1 MNILPVTLMERTAC
15 FSMPRR
21 ASRRLPYVIAVFL
34 AVFISSLLAGGA
46 IPEAQAF
53 GAPRILPYQGRLLDS
68 SGTPLG
74 GTAGAGYCFRFSF
87 YTTPVVG
94 AGTKLW
100 PVGAPASMLSTVKNG
115 LFALSIGDTSAGGDT
130 LDFNFASAGALYL
143 NVEVANTV
151 AGSCTGS
158 NFETLS
164 PRQRIGAV
172 AYALQ
177 SNSVAGSEPSV
188 FGSSTPFT
196 DTAVSIQAPSAATTP
211 LKIRAASG
219 QAVNLLEIQDAL
231 ATRLLTVDS
240 IGGLSSS
247 STLGVS
253 GPARLYST
261 LMVDG
266 LSTFSGGLLVNAA
279 SSTITTLRTSNFFA
293 TSSTL
298 TTANIT
304 SLNLLGGTVT
314 GLSLTNLSGTN
325 VLAFLGN
332 AQTFTAANNF
342 SATTTF
348 AVTSAASS
356 SITQANI
363 AKLVVSGTLQ
373 LPANSLTDA
382 MIPDAI
388 TASNYLPLTG
398 GTVSG
403 LTILQNGFIAS
414 TSSSIAGGLQ
424 VAGALNASSTLFVK
438 NLATFNAGFLS
449 NATSTIL
456 GGLQVA
462 GTLTN
467 SGNLQVTGGLTV
479 TGGANFA
486 ALSTFATTTIAS
498 GTLTTANIKNL
509 SLLTGGTV
517 SGLSLT
523 NVTGTSALAFLGNA
537 QTFSGLNTF
546 TVLTNFQTGFITS
559 ASSSFAKGLQV
570 AGALNAS
577 STLFVKNLATF
588 NAGFLANATSSVLG
602 GLQVSG
608 NLINSG
614 NLQVV
619 GGSSFT
625 GPASFVTTTIA
636 SGTLTTANI
645 KNLTLLTGGTVAGLS
660 LSNVTGTSGLSF
672 LANNQVFTGLN
683 NFTALTIFQSGLIS
697 SASSSFAKGLQV
709 AGALNASS
717 TLFVKNLATFNA
729 GFFSN
734 ATSTILGGLQVA
746 GTLTVSGA
754 GSFSNL
760 VTLSGGFTALT
771 TSSIS
776 GPFSMTG
783 PTTISASLLSSGLIT
798 TTGGFISTASSTFV
812 SGLQVSGPLNASS
825 TLLVK
830 NLASFGSNVNISG
843 NLNASGTLFVTGNIL
858 PGLNNVSNLGARG
871 AAWGNVFASGTLEFS
886 GGSASGGLRL
896 VASNSTTT
904 LISLVTG
911 AGAGAFVLDT
921 VTTLP
926 PTSSTLLLSVRN
938 NTKKVFSVDA
948 SGNVRTT
955 GTITSNA
962 SGATMGDLAEYV
974 DISPG
979 ETVEA
984 GDIVVVDPDRPN
996 KFKKSSTAYTLG
1008 VAGVISDTGRFLIG
1022 ASGEGRAAL
1031 GLAGLVKVKASNEN
1045 GPISVGDY
1053 VVTASQP
1060 GLAMR
1065 FKPDDTHATAV
1076 VGVAVEPLTAETG
1089 TITIIISHGLVMP
1102 GASAGLRVDV
1112 IGSAGTE
1119 LGILSDTVFF
1129 GRPYLNA
1136 DSGGFAL
1143 INPGDKFVA
1152 VSFEREYLDQPV
1164 VTASISLDDPA
1175 LNGSDASFDSGATP
1189 EEIIFN
1195 NQMQYLIAK
1204 KSTHGFTI
1212 LLNKPAPVAMRFSW
1226 QALAIKHPRLSV
1238 SGSALVATP
1247 SISIPVPSAATTPIE
1262 PAVPTM
1268 KNPPVST
1275 APDRE
1280 AAPPN
1285 ATSHAANPEP
1295 PAEVPTAT
1303 PSE

>member
-486 ALSTFATTTIAS
+486 ALSTFA
-498 GTLTTANIKNL
+498 
-509 SLLTGGTV
+509 
-517 SGLSLT
+517 
-523 NVTGTSALAFLGNA
+523 
-537 QTFSGLNTF
+537 
-546 TVLTNFQTGFITS
+546 
-559 ASSSFAKGLQV
+559 
-570 AGALNAS
+570 
-577 STLFVKNLATF
+577 
-588 NAGFLANATSSVLG
+588 
-602 GLQVSG
+602 
-608 NLINSG
+608 
-614 NLQVV
+614 
-619 GGSSFT
+619 
-625 GPASFVTTTIA
+625 TTTIA